1 MPLGLNPIVNKI
13 SSAASLLNA
22 GGNQSGGTFG
32 GINFGTQK
40 AGLDAKIGQL
50 SGNIGSPLNGFTA
63 GFGGGLGGNPIQNAV
78 GGLANI
84 ASDVGRAINNIGG
97 GGALGGLGQLAGAI
111 SSAAGQLNNVLSI
124 FRGRNLPADGE
135 LFSQVGAGIQVNPN
149 PGDDWRVRINANFGL
164 FGGAFGRLQDT
175 GGVVWPFNP
184 SITISTKA
192 NYTQIDPVHSNY
204 PFQAYKSSAVESIQI
219 SGDFSCETETDAQ
232 YWLEATHFFRAA
244 TKMFF
249 GASTYAGNPPVV
261 CQLTGYGAGVFN
273 SVPVIINSFSVDLP
287 EDVNYIKCGIHSSS
301 GSTWVPILSKISV
314 SVTPIYNRTD
324 LRKFSLQNFAKG
336 QELGYL

>member
-1 MPLGLNPIVNKI
+1 MPLGLNPIVNRI
-13 SSAASLLNA
+13 SSAASLINA

-32 GINFGTQK
+32 GINFGSQK
-40 AGLDAKIGQL
+40 AALDAKVNQL
-50 SGNIGSPLNGFTA
+50 SGGLGSPLNGFTA
-63 GFGGGLGGNPIQNAV
+63 GGSSGLGGNPVQNAL
-78 GGLANI
+78 GGLSNI

-97 GGALGGLGQLAGAI
+97 GGALGGIGQLAGAI
-111 SSAAGQLNNVLSI
+111 SSAAGQLNNVLSV

-135 LFSQVGAGIQVNPN
+135 LFSQVGSGIQVSANA
-149 PGDDWRVRINANFGL
+149 GDDWRVRINANFGL
-164 FGGAFGRLQDT
+164 FGGAFSRLQDT
-175 GGVVWPFNP
+175 GGVVWPYNP

-192 NYTQIDPVHSNY
+192 NYSQIDPVHSNY

-232 YWLEATHFFRAA
+232 YWLEATHFFRSA

-287 EDVNYIKCGIHSSS
+287 EDVNYIRCYLHSSA
-301 GSTWVPILSKISV
+301 GSTFVPVLSKISV

-336 QELGYL
+336 QALGYL

>member
-22 GGNQSGGTFG
+22 GGNQSGGSFG
-32 GINFGTQK
+32 GVNFASQK
-40 AGLDAKIGQL
+40 ASLDAKVGQL
-50 SGNIGSPLNGFTA
+50 SGSIGSALNGFTA
-63 GFGGGLGGNPIQNAV
+63 GSGGGFGGNPIQNAI
-78 GGLANI
+78 GGLSNI

-111 SSAAGQLNNVLSI
+111 SSAAGQLNNVLSV

-175 GGVVWPFNP
+175 GGVVWPYNP

-192 NYTQIDPVHSNY
+192 NYQQIDPVHSNY
-204 PFQAYKSSAVESIQI
+204 PFQAYKSSAVESISI
-219 SGDFSCETETDAQ
+219 SGDFSCETETDAH

-273 SVPVIINSFSVDLP
+273 SVPIVINSFSVDLP
-287 EDVNYIKCGIHSSS
+287 EDVNYIKCNYHTSAGA
-301 GSTWVPILSKISV
+301 TWVPILSKISV

-324 LRKFSLQNFAKG
+324 LRKFSLQNFAAGK
-336 QELGYL
+336 EIGYL